1 MTTFSEYWTEK
12 VQKRRKSWAAKAKRF
27 AEQHTQLEDIR
38 KEVYLPLDFGANFSF
53 EDYKPEHFVKLNP
66 ITSWQDKNFCFS
78 EDGLRAA
85 LKAEGADMNSFRMS
99 VSHQPI
105 KGLEAPQPENEWE
118 VYRFMKPNKV
128 YDYDKMYRSW
138 LQRIYEICTDVETVS
153 LSYRQITMTIKRYST
168 EEIPFGYYEL
178 NPCERLTKS
187 AMLMQETDFYILNV
201 ATLLMEA
208 AAEWDLRQE
217 ELNYYAKKLRIRTM
231 DAALTDDI
239 SFELWDDKKLE
250 KKIAEYV
257 SKDYPVEKIIEQ
269 VLRPWK
275 QAITKY
281 FHDIT
286 EQEINNST
294 EKFHAFD
301 LKHSHDHSAQYIK
314 NVLQPFFNKHG
325 LAGIKMWIPD
335 KGSSPLFMENQ
346 SYLTKYDPSD
356 AFYPNAHYSMCAIYG
371 ELENTPLRALA
382 YFLQKMPEITKK
394 TDEVVIKVMHL
405 YDGLMQ
411 QKNENYCKNVE
422 ILDSL
427 AAQHKGRPV
436 GKMMKFLRWN
446 AERFINPK
454 PKACSDSDFSIPTI
468 KVLGETAFSFVVK
481 DVPQGLSVVNGQL
494 TGTYQDEV
502 RERWLD
508 ADCQN
513 VYVADPVTTDL
524 DEWVKT
530 HRKGMFVDRW
540 SRSVQDFLSSYSPR
554 DSKPSLSIDFI
565 EQKL

>member
-1 MTTFSEYWTEK
+1 MTTFSEYWDK
-12 VQKRRKSWAAKAKRF
+12 KSQKRRKSWAAKAKRF
-27 AEQHTQLEDIR
+27 AERHMQLAEIR
-38 KEVYLPLDFGANFSF
+38 SEVVYSHMDRREVLSLLDEHRTVQNPIAQWDPNLHFSF
-53 EDYKPEHFVKLNP
+53 
-66 ITSWQDKNFCFS
+66 S
-78 EDGLRAA
+78 EQGLREAM
-85 LKAEGADMNSFRMS
+85 KAEGADVSFLTM
-99 VSHQPI
+99 
-105 KGLEAPQPENEWE
+105 
-118 VYRFMKPNKV
+118 
-128 YDYDKMYRSW
+128 
-138 LQRIYEICTDVETVS
+138 TVS
-153 LSYRQITMTIKRYST
+153 KKTIVGQQPHEIAYGSMLDLASNRRDLYKKYTDLETCTINYREVAMVIYRYTYLRQPFALYEFLPCKQLSFFNLRLEETSFST
-168 EEIPFGYYEL
+168 L
-178 NPCERLTKS
+178 N
-187 AMLMQETDFYILNV
+187 I
-201 ATLLMEA
+201 ATFLMEM
-208 AAEWDLRQE
+208 AAEYELRQE
-217 ELNYYAKKLRIRTM
+217 ELNYHAKKLKLRTM
-231 DAALTDDI
+231 DAALTDNI

-257 SKDYPVEKIIEQ
+257 SKDYPVEKMLEL

-281 FHDIT
+281 FRDIT

-346 SYLTKYDPSD
+346 GYLAKYNAWDV

-371 ELENTPLRALA
+371 ELKNTPLRALA
-382 YFLQKMPEITKK
+382 YYLQKMPEISKK

-405 YDGLMQ
+405 IDGLMQ
-411 QKNENYCKNVE
+411 QKNENYRKNVE

-427 AAQHKGRPV
+427 AAQHKGTPV

-446 AERFINPK
+446 SGRFINPK
-454 PKACSDSDFSIPTI
+454 DYSDFSISTI
-468 KVLGETAFSFVVK
+468 KVVGETAFSFVEK
-481 DVPQGLSVVNGQL
+481 DVPQGLSMVNGQL

-502 RERWLD
+502 KERWLD
-508 ADCQN
+508 ADCHTM
-513 VYVADPVTTDL
+513 YAADPNTTDL
-524 DEWVKT
+524 DEWVIT
-530 HRKGMFVDRW
+530 HRKGILVDRW
-540 SRSVQDFLSSYSPR
+540 SWSIQDFLSSYSPR

>member
-1 MTTFSEYWTEK
+1 MKANEFKKYWDK
-12 VQKRRKSWAAKAKRF
+12 KSQKRRKSWAAKAKRF

-53 EDYKPEHFVKLNP
+53 EDYKPEHFIKLNP

-78 EDGLRAA
+78 EEGLRAA

-99 VSHQPI
+99 VSRQPI
-105 KGLEAPQPENEWE
+105 KGLEAPQPENKWEAYEW
-118 VYRFMKPNKV
+118 KPNKV
-128 YDYDKMYRSW
+128 YDYDRMFRSW

-168 EEIPFGYYEL
+168 EGMPFGYYEL
-178 NPCERLTKS
+178 NPCEQLTKS
-187 AMLMQETDFYILNV
+187 AMLMQETDFYTLNV

-281 FHDIT
+281 FRDIT
-286 EQEINNST
+286 EQELNNSI
-294 EKFHAFD
+294 EKFNIFE
-301 LKHSHDHSAQYIK
+301 LKHNHAHSSQYIK
-314 NVLQPFFNKHG
+314 DVLQPFFCKHG
-325 LAGIKMWIPD
+325 LRGVKMWIPEE
-335 KGSSPLFMENQ
+335 GTSPLYMESQ
-346 SYLTKYDPSD
+346 GYQAKYDSWND
-356 AFYPNAHYSMCAIYG
+356 AFYPNAHYSMCCIYG
-371 ELENTPLRALA
+371 ELNKSPLRALS
-382 YFLQKMPEITKK
+382 YFLQKMLGICKK

-405 YDGLMQ
+405 YDGLML
-411 QKNENYCKNVE
+411 QKHEAYRKNVE
-422 ILDSL
+422 YLDSL
-427 AAQHKGRPV
+427 AAQHKGTPV
-436 GKMMKFLRWN
+436 GRMMKFLRWN
-446 AERFINPK
+446 AGRFG
-454 PKACSDSDFSIPTI
+454 SRLSVSSV
-468 KVLGETAFSFVVK
+468 KVLGETSFSFLERTTLMAGNQPLLHEEEVK
-481 DVPQGLSVVNGQL
+481 
-494 TGTYQDEV
+494 
-502 RERWLD
+502 ERWID
-508 ADCQN
+508 TDCQN
-513 VYVADPVTTDL
+513 LYAADPVTTDF
-524 DEWVKT
+524 DKWVKT
-530 HRKGMFVDRW
+530 HGKGMRIPW
-540 SRSVQDFLSSYSPR
+540 KWPVQVFLRQYSTR

>member
-1 MTTFSEYWTEK
+1 MKTFNEYWKEK
-12 VQKRRKSWAAKAKRF
+12 AQKRRKSWAAKAKRF

-38 KEVYLPLDFGANFSF
+38 KEVYLPLNYAANFDL
-53 EDYKPEHFVKLNP
+53 EDYISLHFCEHNPFVA
-66 ITSWQDKNFCFS
+66 WDKGTFHFD
-78 EDGLRAA
+78 EDGFRKA
-85 LKAEGADMNSFRMS
+85 LKAEGANLNELAIEM
-99 VSHQPI
+99 SHQSI
-105 KGLEAPQPENEWE
+105 REAEAPQPIINSSPEWT
-118 VYRFMKPNKV
+118 PNKV
-128 YDYDKMYRSW
+128 WDFERKYHAW
-138 LQRIYEICTDVETVS
+138 LKHVYAICTDMDTVK
-153 LSYRQITMTIKRYST
+153 LSYGEVSMAINRYSR
-168 EEIPFGYYEL
+168 EGEPFGFYEL
-178 NPCERLTKS
+178 NPCEQLTKS
-187 AMLMQETDFYILNV
+187 SILMQETDYSFLNT
-201 ATLLMEA
+201 ATLLMES
-208 AAEWDLRQE
+208 AAEWQLRQE

-231 DAALTDDI
+231 DASLTDDI

-281 FHDIT
+281 FHAIT

-294 EKFHAFD
+294 EKFHALD

-346 SYLTKYDPSD
+346 GYLTKYNPSD
-356 AFYPNAHYSMCAIYG
+356 EFYPNAYYSMCAIYG
-371 ELENTPLRALA
+371 ELKNTPLRALA
-382 YFLQKMPEITKK
+382 YFLQKMPEISKK

-405 YDGLMQ
+405 IDGLMQ
-411 QKNENYCKNVE
+411 QKNENYRKNVE

-427 AAQHKGRPV
+427 AAQHKGTPV

-446 AERFINPK
+446 SGRFINPK
-454 PKACSDSDFSIPTI
+454 DYSDFSISTI
-468 KVLGETAFSFVVK
+468 KVVGETAFSFVEK
-481 DVPQGLSVVNGQL
+481 DVPQGLSMVNGQL

-508 ADCQN
+508 ADCHTI
-513 VYVADPVTTDL
+513 YAADPNTTDL
-524 DEWVKT
+524 DEWEKT

-540 SRSVQDFLSSYSPR
+540 SWSIQDFLSGYSPR